1 MGNAIARCY
10 IRIILLSSENR
21 ILQLQTSVG
30 RFYQYHEAYS
40 STSITLANRHE
51 SLRKD
56 EGQRLRSTGACR
68 DDNARHSRIRSLRPS
83 LRRRRRRRRRR
94 RSFGKLATN
103 VCYFAGRTAHYGS
116 AYARHTLCTRSL

>member
-1 MGNAIARCY
+1 MWNAIARCY

-21 ILQLQTSVG
+21 ILQLQTSVE

-51 SLRKD
+51 SSRKD

-68 DDNARHSRIRSLRPS
+68 DDNARHSVLSVVLFDDDDDDDDDDDRSE
-83 LRRRRRRRRRR
+83 
-94 RSFGKLATN
+94 N
-103 VCYFAGRTAHYGS
+103 
-116 AYARHTLCTRSL
+116 